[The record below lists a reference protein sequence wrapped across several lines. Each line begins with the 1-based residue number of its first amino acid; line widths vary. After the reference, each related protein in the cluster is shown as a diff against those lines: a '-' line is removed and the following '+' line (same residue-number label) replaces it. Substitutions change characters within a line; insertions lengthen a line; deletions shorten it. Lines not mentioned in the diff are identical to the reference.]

1 MASFDDQLT
10 GTGGGGARQGFA
22 PVAREGLKTN
32 DNNGARV
39 YKYPLFIQSGDQDDS
54 SSFRQDE
61 EIAQE
66 CIRFTAVKQGGVSI
80 DSQESDRVRQDFGNS
95 ITNRASGRLNSA
107 RNLANNANQP
117 LPAQIAAVN
126 AKEQIRNQTN
136 EVIDRVRSGN
146 LEDGTLR
153 DGANALAQFASRQ
166 NKNINK
172 PEVDLE
178 HCFLY
183 MPPSIVYNE
192 GAVWGKASLGAAGNA
207 LASAVKGGDVT
218 DILKEFGIGIAP
230 EAGMAIALGAT
241 HKIGGLLSAAG
252 LGAIGQGVPGAIGQ
266 TARIA
271 QNPYEEQ
278 LFQGI
283 DFRVFSFQF
292 DFNPVSQPEYQEV
305 KKIITMFRKNSKP
318 TFTLGGDSQALYSY
332 PNEFRIEFL
341 HLNPSGEF
349 YSINDALPKIHNCV
363 LTNIT
368 TNYTPDQWRSH
379 IDGTPNSIM
388 IQLAFTET
396 VKITQSD
403 IDGGY

>member
-1 MASFDDQLT
+1 MASVDDQLT

-39 YKYPLFIQSGDQDDS
+39 YKYPLFIQSDDS

-80 DSQESDRVRQDFGNS
+80 DSQESDRVRRDTGNS
-95 ITNRASGRLNSA
+95 ITTRQNGRLNAA
-107 RNLANNANQP
+107 RNLANSTIGTDRERAARQNAF
-117 LPAQIAAVN
+117 
-126 AKEQIRNQTN
+126 EQISNQTN
-136 EVIDRVRSGN
+136 EVTNRVSSGN
-146 LEDGTLR
+146 FDDATLSTGGDIIR
-153 DGANALAQFASRQ
+153 NFLARQ
-166 NKNINK
+166 SENINK

-178 HCFLY
+178 QCFLY

-218 DILKEFGIGIAP
+218 DILKDFGIGIAP

-266 TARIA
+266 TARVA

>member
-1 MASFDDQLT
+1 
-10 GTGGGGARQGFA
+10 
-22 PVAREGLKTN
+22 
-32 DNNGARV
+32 
-39 YKYPLFIQSGDQDDS
+39 
-54 SSFRQDE
+54 
-61 EIAQE
+61 
-66 CIRFTAVKQGGVSI
+66 
-80 DSQESDRVRQDFGNS
+80 
-95 ITNRASGRLNSA
+95 
-107 RNLANNANQP
+107 
-117 LPAQIAAVN
+117 
-126 AKEQIRNQTN
+126 
-136 EVIDRVRSGN
+136 
-146 LEDGTLR
+146 
-153 DGANALAQFASRQ
+153 
-166 NKNINK
+166 
-172 PEVDLE
+172 
-178 HCFLY
+178 
-183 MPPSIVYNE
+183 
-192 GAVWGKASLGAAGNA
+192 
-207 LASAVKGGDVT
+207 
-218 DILKEFGIGIAP
+218 
-230 EAGMAIALGAT
+230 MAIALGAT

-292 DFNPVSQPEYQEV
+292 DFNPVSEAEYQEV

-318 TFTLGGDSQALYSY
+318 TFTLGGDNQALYSY

-368 TNYTPDQWRSH
+368 TNYTPDQWRAH

-403 IDGGY
+403 IDSGY